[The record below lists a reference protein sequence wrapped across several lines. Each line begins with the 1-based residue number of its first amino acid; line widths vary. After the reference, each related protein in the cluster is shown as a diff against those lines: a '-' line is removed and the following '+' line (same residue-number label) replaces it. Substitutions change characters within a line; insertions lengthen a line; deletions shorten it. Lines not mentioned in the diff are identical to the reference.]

1 MAMECTGEG
10 GPVFRG
16 GRWDIRCDGH
26 YESGRTKAG
35 NVGLKC
41 ASAVFEPLW
50 LPPLPIVE
58 SSRRGRCSHGR
69 CPESEY
75 TVPCAASACPAA
87 TTTTTTITNHSDLL
101 LLVFFFLRCHFSY
114 FSLAV
119 HHHAAI
125 CFEEGEKDGLGGGR
139 VKDRWQGRVSKGGGD
154 LVTCHRLRLLVRS
167 MCISEACPAPVH

>member
-1 MAMECTGEG
+1 
-10 GPVFRG
+10 
-16 GRWDIRCDGH
+16 
-26 YESGRTKAG
+26 
-35 NVGLKC
+35 VGLKC

-139 VKDRWQGRVSKGGGD
+139 VKDRWEGRVSGGGIWLHVID
-154 LVTCHRLRLLVRS
+154 S
-167 MCISEACPAPVH
+167 DSWFEACVFPRRVPHPSIDDSLVLARLKWEKKSCLRCRDS